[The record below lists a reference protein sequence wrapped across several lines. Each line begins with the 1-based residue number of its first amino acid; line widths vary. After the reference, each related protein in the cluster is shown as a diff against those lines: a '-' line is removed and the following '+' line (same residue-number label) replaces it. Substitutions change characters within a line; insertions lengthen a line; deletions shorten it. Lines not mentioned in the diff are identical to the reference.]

1 MENDNN
7 ALNESE
13 KKIEAKREIPKEYEE
28 VLKYYDPYEFVD
40 WFINKNISKNVQLKV
55 YKNLIKFLLEKLKYY
70 GIDPFLLYEKHNFFG
85 EEYKEKYIEFLDYIG
100 YYKSIKNKIDKTV
113 NKEENKEEDN
123 LVIIDIQQKK
133 NNKEKNIDIN
143 KKKKEEDI
151 VISIEEDKKDIIM
164 KETESLAEKTKADY
178 SDEIEN
184 AKSSMKIYGDK
195 ENNKINKIKNEKL
208 LSKKRI
214 RESNKTEFDY
224 NKIAQYYVLTYSKFC
239 NRVTLLEKIKKLKFG
254 KLRNKVRKI
263 FNAFVVEKLD
273 KNIVYVHYSD
283 KFHYSDISF
292 NLEGHECNIDCDKFG
307 YENLIGEL
315 IDEKIIAYP
324 EDFERGLETLKN
336 KGMLNKTTVKDLIS
350 NNRVLSNGY
359 LRIKKDSIQ
368 FTNDKL
374 IKPKDFKRKY
384 YFLSLDPDSK
394 PIEIIKK
401 ITKQDNLKIY
411 TINNLIDYS
420 DYKGQDIIILNI
432 PDVIDNDL
440 FNCICKFIYLKD
452 GELDYIKSDLI
463 LCSYFEYLFMVSFK
477 KFDEIICPS
486 TQNFMAHLKSNVE
499 IVDAILDNKEQKII
513 NNNIKKEKN
522 NNDL

>member
-1 MENDNN
+1 M
-7 ALNESE
+7 
-13 KKIEAKREIPKEYEE
+13 
-28 VLKYYDPYEFVD
+28 
-40 WFINKNISKNVQLKV
+40 
-55 YKNLIKFLLEKLKYY
+55 
-70 GIDPFLLYEKHNFFG
+70 
-85 EEYKEKYIEFLDYIG
+85 DYIG

-368 FTNDKL
+368 FTNT
-374 IKPKDFKRKY
+374 IK
-384 YFLSLDPDSK
+384 
-394 PIEIIKK
+394 
-401 ITKQDNLKIY
+401 
-411 TINNLIDYS
+411 
-420 DYKGQDIIILNI
+420 
-432 PDVIDNDL
+432 
-440 FNCICKFIYLKD
+440 
-452 GELDYIKSDLI
+452 
-463 LCSYFEYLFMVSFK
+463 
-477 KFDEIICPS
+477 
-486 TQNFMAHLKSNVE
+486 
-499 IVDAILDNKEQKII
+499 
-513 NNNIKKEKN
+513 
-522 NNDL
+522 

>member
-1 MENDNN
+1 M
-7 ALNESE
+7 
-13 KKIEAKREIPKEYEE
+13 
-28 VLKYYDPYEFVD
+28 
-40 WFINKNISKNVQLKV
+40 
-55 YKNLIKFLLEKLKYY
+55 
-70 GIDPFLLYEKHNFFG
+70 
-85 EEYKEKYIEFLDYIG
+85 
-100 YYKSIKNKIDKTV
+100 
-113 NKEENKEEDN
+113 
-123 LVIIDIQQKK
+123 
-133 NNKEKNIDIN
+133 
-143 KKKKEEDI
+143 
-151 VISIEEDKKDIIM
+151 
-164 KETESLAEKTKADY
+164 
-178 SDEIEN
+178 
-184 AKSSMKIYGDK
+184 
-195 ENNKINKIKNEKL
+195 
-208 LSKKRI
+208 
-214 RESNKTEFDY
+214 
-224 NKIAQYYVLTYSKFC
+224 TYSKFC

-486 TQNFMAHLKSNVE
+486 TKNFMAHLKSNVE